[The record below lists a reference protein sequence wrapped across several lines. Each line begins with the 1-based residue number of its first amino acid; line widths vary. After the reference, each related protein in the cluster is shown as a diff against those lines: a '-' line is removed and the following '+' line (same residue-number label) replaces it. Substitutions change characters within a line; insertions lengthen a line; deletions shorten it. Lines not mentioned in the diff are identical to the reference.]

1 MAVRDGY
8 LRPVTTAMPD
18 NSYSFVGLKISI
30 MFGAC
35 RRHGEKYNRGV
46 S

>member
-18 NSYSFVGLKISI
+18 NSYSFVGLKILCLVHVVVMERNTI
-30 MFGAC
+30 G
-35 RRHGEKYNRGV
+35 G
-46 S
+46 